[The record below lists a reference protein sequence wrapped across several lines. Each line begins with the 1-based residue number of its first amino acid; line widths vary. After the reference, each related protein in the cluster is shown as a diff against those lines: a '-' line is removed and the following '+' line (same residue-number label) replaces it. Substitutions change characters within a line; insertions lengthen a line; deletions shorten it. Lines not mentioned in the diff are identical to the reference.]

1 MPTYNLLTAGWSCP
15 LIETSVQALPNP
27 QYAHAYMRGSP
38 LSSLIKAL
46 VHVSVPAQH
55 GFGCKKNRH
64 LCKIEMESKG
74 SYSGLGFG
82 RISSS
87 ADDSQWLCNLF
98 VGVTTLVTVIKKCQ
112 QERIKGVCTTISTGI
127 WNAHARWAYNAS
139 HVHRVVQCVS
149 CKGLDDFHTRP
160 RRHSVENLVSRNGD
174 VCAIKRIR
182 RRSSLKTNTKSQN
195 IYVY

>member
-1 MPTYNLLTAGWSCP
+1 MILSTNWDKRTGSAQPTICTRLYAGFSAEFIYKGACARIGASTARFR
-15 LIETSVQALPNP
+15 L
-27 QYAHAYMRGSP
+27 Y
-38 LSSLIKAL
+38 
-46 VHVSVPAQH
+46 
-55 GFGCKKNRH
+55 KKNRH